1 MKKSTFHTS
10 YFLHHALLLLHTLL
24 ILLTSYF
31 LLFSCASSS
40 HLNKVY
46 VTNTNRV
53 DLLPTNAI
61 SKQIDEY
68 QYFEGEFGEKAFS
81 ALLYLQADSQKIQIL
96 LLNEFGIEAG
106 SIFYDGE
113 TAEFESEFFP
123 KNLKCEYIILD
134 LQNAYA
140 DSDALKNHY
149 EKYDL
154 DFDEN
159 ISDGKTLRKI
169 SKKGELIEEIT
180 ITENQIMIKNILRNY
195 KYTLTK
201 AEN

>member
-1 MKKSTFHTS
+1 MKKKLAALVLGFH
-10 YFLHHALLLLHTLL
+10 FAV
-24 ILLTSYF
+24 F
-31 LLFSCASSS
+31 LFSCASSS

-46 VTNTNRV
+46 VTNSNRV

-68 QYFEGEFGEKAFS
+68 QYFEGEFGEKSFS

-113 TAEFESEFFP
+113 TAELESEFFP

-149 EKYDL
+149 EKYHL
-154 DFDEN
+154 DFEEEFSDE
-159 ISDGKTLRKI
+159 KTVRKI
-169 SKKGELIEEIT
+169 SKNGETIEEIT
-180 ITENQIMIKNILRNY
+180 IGENQIIITNKLRNY

-201 AEN
+201 SES

>member
-1 MKKSTFHTS
+1 MHTDFLWEIFMKKRQSH
-10 YFLHHALLLLHTLL
+10 LGLC
-24 ILLTSYF
+24 F
-31 LLFSCASSS
+31 LLSVVCFLASCATSS

-46 VTNTNRV
+46 VTNSSRV
-53 DLLPTNAI
+53 DLLSPSAI
-61 SKQIDEY
+61 LQKIDEY
-68 QYFEGEFGEKAFS
+68 QYFEGEFGEKSFS
-81 ALLYLQADSQKIQIL
+81 ALLYLQADSQRIQIL

-113 TAEFESEFFP
+113 TAELESDFFP

-149 EKYDL
+149 EKYNL
-154 DFDEN
+154 DFEEEFSDE
-159 ISDGKTLRKI
+159 KKLRKI
-169 SKKGELIEEIT
+169 SKEGETIEEIT
-180 ITENQIMIKNILRNY
+180 ITENQIVIKNVLRNY